1 MALLIRSSS
10 LSVLGPL
17 RPPLRYAVFVT
28 KSIHICSLYKL
39 HVADIVQQWQQPINI
54 LPVQDHH
61 DYEENPSST
70 GLASQG
76 INAGVLGPTSRV
88 DSLDGD
94 DDDVFVDAPEDLE
107 SVSFTSTNT
116 SYTQLP
122 AVTGYNQQPAGGAY
136 TTSYKQPYVNQTG
149 PPKVDTSNDPDDTFG
164 PVKPRQ
170 GPAQSAAAANQR
182 GPATFGDDDDYEGTG
197 SGTPGKKGFR
207 AKVKGK
213 FGAKKEHHQEKKR
226 TKADEDLENKMQ
238 QKEIP
243 KAQAVTVSMQI
254 LQLICY
260 YVQMHSKSTAELGQ
274 HML

>member
-1 MALLIRSSS
+1 M
-10 LSVLGPL
+10 
-17 RPPLRYAVFVT
+17 
-28 KSIHICSLYKL
+28 
-39 HVADIVQQWQQPINI
+39 DI
-54 LPVQDHH
+54 LAVQDRYG
-61 DYEENPSST
+61 YEETPSST
-70 GLASQG
+70 ALASQG
-76 INAGVLGPTSRV
+76 INAGVLSPTSRV

-94 DDDVFVDAPEDLE
+94 DDDIFVDAPEDLE

-122 AVTGYNQQPAGGAY
+122 ADTGYNQQPAGSAY
-136 TTSYKQPYVNQTG
+136 TSSYKQPYVSQTG

-164 PVKPRQ
+164 PVKTRQ

-207 AKVKGK
+207 AKMKGK
-213 FGAKKEHHQEKKR
+213 LGAKKEHHQEKKR
-226 TKADEDLENKMQ
+226 TKANEDLDNKMQ
-238 QKEIP
+238 EKEIP

-260 YVQMHSKSTAELGQ
+260 YVQGHTKSTAESTQ